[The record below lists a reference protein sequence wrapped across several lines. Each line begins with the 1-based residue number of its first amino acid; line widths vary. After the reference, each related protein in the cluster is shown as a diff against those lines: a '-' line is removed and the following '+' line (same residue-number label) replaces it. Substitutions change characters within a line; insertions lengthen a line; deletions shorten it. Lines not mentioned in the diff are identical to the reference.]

1 MTQKAPQYSD
11 EELVA
16 LVVTSGKPDY
26 FGVIYDRYSQ
36 KVYRKCM
43 GFVRDRDLAQDLV
56 QDIFTKLFFQLSKFH
71 GKSRFS
77 TWLYAVT
84 YNHCI
89 EHLRKNNRYQTT
101 ELDDEADVQDDFS
114 DAELLALQQDLLR
127 KALNQI
133 GPEDRMVLLMKY
145 QDDMSVQ
152 EIMDVLSVGESA
164 VKMRLARARQR
175 VKAILENDAE
185 FFA

>member
-1 MTQKAPQYSD
+1 MIKDALQYSD
-11 EELVA
+11 EQLVA
-16 LVVTSGKPDY
+16 LVVTGKTDY

-36 KVYRKCM
+36 KVYRKCI
-43 GFVRDRDLAQDLV
+43 GFVRDRALAQDLV

-89 EHLRKNNRYQTT
+89 EYLRKNNRYQTVDI
-101 ELDDEADVQDDFS
+101 EDEADIREDLSEEALMSTQQ
-114 DAELLALQQDLLR
+114 ELLRRALD
-127 KALNQI
+127 QI

-152 EIMDVLSVGESA
+152 EIMEVLEVGESA

-175 VKAILENDAE
+175 VKTILETKEDFYA
-185 FFA
+185 

>member
-1 MTQKAPQYSD
+1 
-11 EELVA
+11 
-16 LVVTSGKPDY
+16 
-26 FGVIYDRYSQ
+26 
-36 KVYRKCM
+36 M
-43 GFVRDRDLAQDLV
+43 GFVRDRAQAQDLV

-89 EHLRKNNRYQTT
+89 EHLRKNNRFQTVDI
-101 ELDDEADVQDDFS
+101 EEEADIREELS
-114 DAELLALQQDLLR
+114 ETELLATQQDLLR
-127 KALNQI
+127 KALDQV

-152 EIMDVLSVGESA
+152 EIMEILAVGESA

-175 VKAILENDAE
+175 VKAILETKAE
-185 FFA
+185 FYA